1 MTKFLACEI
10 FSVASTGGLRPP
22 GALRRISVVAP
33 LLSDLK
39 SMTVASLR
47 SLTGRAKSLAG
58 RSTRPAIY
66 PDLTVRS
73 THLSDDFEKLKI
85 KS

>member
-1 MTKFLACEI
+1 MT
-10 FSVASTGGLRPP
+10 PQ
-22 GALRRISVVAP
+22 
-33 LLSDLK
+33 
-39 SMTVASLR
+39 TVASLR

-66 PDLTVRS
+66 PDLTVRN

-85 KS
+85 KG